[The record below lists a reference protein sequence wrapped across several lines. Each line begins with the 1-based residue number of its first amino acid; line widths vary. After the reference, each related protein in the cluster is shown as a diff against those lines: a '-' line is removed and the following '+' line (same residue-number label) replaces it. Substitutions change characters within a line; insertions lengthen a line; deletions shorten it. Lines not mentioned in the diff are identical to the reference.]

1 MNLYADDLKA
11 TPHRWG
17 MRQLAAG
24 VHVLRFESTGKPGA
38 GDGYNLGFDMLVARV
53 PVYARSLDLD
63 LRKLQK

>member
-1 MNLYADDLKA
+1 
-11 TPHRWG
+11 